1 MTQGDDRLLQA
12 LANLRS
18 FTPDT
23 EWEEG
28 VRLRCHAKIAGGT
41 SNPQGMRLFD
51 AVTMTALFAYLADV
65 LGQAARLL
73 GLLWAAR

>member
-1 MTQGDDRLLQA
+1 MTQGDDRLLQV

-23 EWEEG
+23 DWEKG
-28 VRLRCHAKIAGGT
+28 VRLRCHAKITGRKST
-41 SNPQGMRLFD
+41 PHRMRLFD
-51 AVTMTALFAYLADV
+51 AVTLAALFAYLADV

-73 GLLWAAR
+73 CLL